1 MAKKKYSAS
10 VFVNIQNDM
19 YSRIYYLKCE
29 NAALKIEIALRKQAK
44 RIKDTYSK
52 IAAELS
58 LDLKIRLAK
67 IMLFH
72 ADIAIDVV
80 EKIFQKLTDAVT
92 TYTARDD
99 HAICVDNEIYIAILR
114 DQIGLLKTEITEIE
128 RRNAV
133 LKRNKAML
141 ALELALREQ
150 PAPAQDLSPAEAEH
164 LLKAKLEI
172 ARKLLAERM
181 PLKTIKKILTISR
194 NEANNSADPNSSITT
209 IIRSQIAVLTPEI
222 VELGRRGARLKRNK
236 NLLEFELTIRIHD
249 KPDDDKDLWPGKSAI
264 LIWTKLD
271 IINLMLAE
279 KVPFSTIRKVF
290 EILHK

>member
-1 MAKKKYSAS
+1 MAKKKSVS

-19 YSRIYYLKCE
+19 YSHIYSLKCE

-44 RIKDTYSK
+44 RIEDTYSK
-52 IAAELS
+52 VAAELS
-58 LDLKIRLAK
+58 LNLKIRLAR
-67 IMLFH
+67 IMLFY

-80 EKIFQKLTDAVT
+80 EKIFQKLTDTVT
-92 TYTARDD
+92 TYTVRDD

-114 DQIGLLKTEITEIE
+114 NQIGLLKTEITEIE

-150 PAPAQDLSPAEAEH
+150 ADQAQSLSPAEWEH
-164 LLKAKLEI
+164 LLQTKLEI

-181 PLKTIKKILTISR
+181 PLKTTKKILNISHT
-194 NEANNSADPNSSITT
+194 EANNSADTNSAVTAIL
-209 IIRSQIAVLTPEI
+209 RSQIAVLTSEI

-236 NLLEFELTIRIHD
+236 DLLEFELEIRIHD

-290 EILHK
+290 AILHK

>member
-1 MAKKKYSAS
+1 MAKKKSVS

-19 YSRIYYLKCE
+19 YSHIYSLKCE

-44 RIKDTYSK
+44 RIEDTYSK
-52 IAAELS
+52 VAAELS
-58 LDLKIRLAK
+58 LNLKIRLAR
-67 IMLFH
+67 IMLFY
-72 ADIAIDVV
+72 ADIAIDIV
-80 EKIFQKLTDAVT
+80 EKIFQKLTDTVT
-92 TYTARDD
+92 TYTVRDD

-114 DQIGLLKTEITEIE
+114 NQIGLLKTEIREIE

-150 PAPAQDLSPAEAEH
+150 ADQAQSLSPAEWEH
-164 LLKAKLEI
+164 LLQTKLEI

-181 PLKTIKKILTISR
+181 PLKTTKKILNISHT
-194 NEANNSADPNSSITT
+194 EANNSADTNSAVTAIL
-209 IIRSQIAVLTPEI
+209 RSQIAVLTSEI

-236 NLLEFELTIRIHD
+236 DLLEFELEIRIHD

-290 EILHK
+290 AILHK

>member
-1 MAKKKYSAS
+1 
-10 VFVNIQNDM
+10 
-19 YSRIYYLKCE
+19 
-29 NAALKIEIALRKQAK
+29 
-44 RIKDTYSK
+44 
-52 IAAELS
+52 
-58 LDLKIRLAK
+58 
-67 IMLFH
+67 MLFH